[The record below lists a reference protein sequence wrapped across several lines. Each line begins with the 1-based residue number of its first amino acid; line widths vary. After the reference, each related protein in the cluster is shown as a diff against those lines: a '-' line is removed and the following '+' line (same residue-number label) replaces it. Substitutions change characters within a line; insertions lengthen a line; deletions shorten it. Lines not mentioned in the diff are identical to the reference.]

1 MGPADEIVVIVDRD
15 NRVVGEAPRREM
27 RARRLPH
34 RCTYIVVV
42 NTRGELY
49 IQRRARTK
57 DVLPDYYEIAG
68 GVVLAGESYE
78 AGAARELAEELGIE
92 GVPLARLFD
101 FYFAD
106 EEARIWGRAF
116 SCVHDGAI
124 VLQEEEVE
132 SGAFMSI
139 DDVRR
144 LAATDRVTPDACLV
158 LRRYL
163 DAG

>member
-1 MGPADEIVVIVDRD
+1 MRPADEIVVVVDRN
-15 NRVVGEAPRREM
+15 NRIVGEAPRREM

-34 RCTYIVVV
+34 RCTYIVVL
-42 NTRGELY
+42 NTRGDVY
-49 IQRRARTK
+49 IQKRARCK
-57 DVLPDYYEIAG
+57 DVMPGYYEVAG

-78 AGAARELAEELGIE
+78 VGAARELAEELGIRA
-92 GVPLARLFD
+92 VPLVRLFD

-106 EEARIWGRAF
+106 EEAHIWGRAF

-132 SGAFMSI
+132 SGAFMSRA
-139 DDVRR
+139 DVRR
-144 LAATDRVTPDACLV
+144 LTATDRLTPDARLV

-163 DAG
+163 G

>member
-1 MGPADEIVVIVDRD
+1 MRPADEIVVIVDRN

-34 RCTYIVVV
+34 RCTYIVVS

-49 IQRRARTK
+49 IQKRARTK
-57 DVLPDYYEIAG
+57 DVLPGYHEVAG

-78 AGAARELAEELGIE
+78 AGAARELAEELGIR
-92 GVPLARLFD
+92 GVPLVPLFD

-106 EEARIWGRAF
+106 ADGRIWGRAF

-132 SGAFMSI
+132 SGAFMSR
-139 DDVRR
+139 DEVRR
-144 LAATDRVTPDACLV
+144 LTATDRLTPDTRLV

-163 DAG
+163 GPA